1 MGESSGSYSVYKTD
15 LHMYMHCGCTHMY
28 VMKVSMYCS
37 AISLSLPLSSPS
49 AFLAGYPQ
57 SCVMSFLTGGDTSI
71 PDNAAVSII
80 THGEIECTLQ
90 GQEVKATSAADVDT
104 NEIAFKLPEI
114 PPDSSHD
121 IHMTLSLPSMQTVGV
136 VNHTHQ
142 SPPRAWKHEVR
153 FQLKSVDLATIP
165 VDQEIL
171 DFKNVHCWHEH
182 QKLNKCIG
190 SDHQ

>member
-1 MGESSGSYSVYKTD
+1 
-15 LHMYMHCGCTHMY
+15 
-28 VMKVSMYCS
+28 MKVSMYCS

-71 PDNAAVSII
+71 PDNAAVSIV
-80 THGEIECTLQ
+80 THGDIECTLQ
-90 GQEVKATSAADVDT
+90 GQEVKATLAADGDT

-142 SPPRAWKHEVR
+142 SPPRA
-153 FQLKSVDLATIP
+153 
-165 VDQEIL
+165 
-171 DFKNVHCWHEH
+171 
-182 QKLNKCIG
+182 
-190 SDHQ
+190 